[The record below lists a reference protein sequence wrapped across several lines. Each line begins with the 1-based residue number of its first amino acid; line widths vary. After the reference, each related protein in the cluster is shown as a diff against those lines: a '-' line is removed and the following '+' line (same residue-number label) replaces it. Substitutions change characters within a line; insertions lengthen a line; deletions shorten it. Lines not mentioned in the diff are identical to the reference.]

1 MKTVASGTTTVTGSP
16 WDDGGLVSFFGRVN
30 YDYAGK
36 YMASVTMRADG
47 SSNFARGH
55 RWGYFPSV
63 SAVEYPRRELLQR
76 ECQFHGPIENPCQ
89 LGENGNCNISR
100 LAYLETIAIGGAS
113 NAAIYYFG
121 EDKSQYAIGAY
132 ADRIAN
138 PDLTWETSAKPTSDW
153 IPASSKADWDSRSTG
168 MKN

>member
-1 MKTVASGTTTVTGSP
+1 MTGSP

-63 SAVEYPRRELLQR
+63 SAGWNIHE
-76 ECQFHGPIENPCQ
+76 ENFFKENVNFMDQ
-89 LGENGNCNISR
+89 LKIR
-100 LAYLETIAIGGAS
+100 AS
-113 NAAIYYFG
+113 WV
-121 EDKSQYAIGAY
+121 K
-132 ADRIAN
+132 R
-138 PDLTWETSAKPTSDW
+138 
-153 IPASSKADWDSRSTG
+153 
-168 MKN
+168 